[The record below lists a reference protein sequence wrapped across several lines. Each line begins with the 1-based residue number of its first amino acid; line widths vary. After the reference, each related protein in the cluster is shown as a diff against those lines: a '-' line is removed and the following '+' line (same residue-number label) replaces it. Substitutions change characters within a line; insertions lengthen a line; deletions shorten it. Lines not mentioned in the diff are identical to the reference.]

1 VQLEPRAL
9 RRQLPDRRRPVNP
22 ADVPSIM
29 APVEVVA
36 VAGGAAPAPATAAP
50 SLPLLARLK
59 LTEPVRLYCYSMLL
73 VLSAGL
79 QLAGLLTGEWPEF
92 IATNGA
98 VVLAVASGT
107 EAARA
112 SVYSPR
118 SVVQA
123 VRRAADR

>member
-1 VQLEPRAL
+1 
-9 RRQLPDRRRPVNP
+9 VNP
-22 ADVPSIM
+22 ADVPAVG
-29 APVEVVA
+29 APVEVFAPYRGDPTDV
-36 VAGGAAPAPATAAP
+36 APAPAAAP

-59 LTEPVRLYCYSMLL
+59 LTEPVRLYSYSMLL

-79 QLAGLLTGEWPEF
+79 QIAGVLTGEWPQF

-98 VVLAVASGT
+98 VVLAVASGA

-123 VRRAADR
+123 VRRAANR